1 MCPDPLVGCFLNP
14 WLSKY
19 VNCSEY
25 DELVIGRLE
34 PIERAENV
42 VPDALGRQRL
52 RERLN
57 AMRQRIRPQPRL
69 HPQRGRRFFTLDHR
83 PHLLPPSV
91 SFSMNYRC
99 ARKPRNAAEVH
110 ETSAVQRSQARHPA
124 WVAGRVVPAAPSN
137 ADHEPNRATKG
148 RTRRARKKS
157 RVLRSRHAAH
167 GHLDDNHGA
176 SADQVSAGHV
186 DVDCPIG
193 HRRDDVL
200 AGAGCAGVCA

>member
-1 MCPDPLVGCFLNP
+1 MCPHPLVGSFLNP

-57 AMRQRIRPQPRL
+57 AMRQRIPPQPRL
-69 HPQRGRRFFTLDHR
+69 HPQRGRRF
-83 PHLLPPSV
+83 PHARSPTPLATPSI

-99 ARKPRNAAEVH
+99 ARKP
-110 ETSAVQRSQARHPA
+110 
-124 WVAGRVVPAAPSN
+124 
-137 ADHEPNRATKG
+137 
-148 RTRRARKKS
+148 
-157 RVLRSRHAAH
+157 
-167 GHLDDNHGA
+167 
-176 SADQVSAGHV
+176 
-186 DVDCPIG
+186 
-193 HRRDDVL
+193 
-200 AGAGCAGVCA
+200 

>member
-1 MCPDPLVGCFLNP
+1 MCPHPLVGSFLNP

-42 VPDALGRQRL
+42 VPDALARQRL

-57 AMRQRIRPQPRL
+57 AMRQRIPPQPRL
-69 HPQRGRRFFTLDHR
+69 HPQRGRRFLTLDHR
-83 PHLLPPSV
+83 PHLLPPSI

-110 ETSAVQRSQARHPA
+110 ETSAGHRSQARHPA

-137 ADHEPNRATKG
+137 ADHEPNGAPKAELAELPRDHLYYEVAMLRTATSTTSTV
-148 RTRRARKKS
+148 RLPIRCQQATS
-157 RVLRSRHAAH
+157 R
-167 GHLDDNHGA
+167 
-176 SADQVSAGHV
+176 
-186 DVDCPIG
+186 
-193 HRRDDVL
+193 
-200 AGAGCAGVCA
+200 